1 MEKSKLT
8 KQMRWE
14 IANRLAKERLNQVN
28 MLCKKV
34 EPRNSIY
41 TRYVKRL
48 LDIVISIIALFITL
62 PINLLIGIGTY
73 LDVGLPIFFRQER
86 VGKNGRIFSI
96 IKFRNMRDTV
106 DERGELLPPMY
117 RVTRFGHLIRKTSL
131 DELLNFWNIL
141 KGDMSFIGPRPLVPE
156 YTERYNVRHKQRLSV
171 RPGLECPPRELTD
184 HVWTWQEQFEND
196 IWYVE
201 HISFL
206 TDCRQIIRLLQFAF
220 NKKCADARASVSIRG
235 TFMGYSMDGRAIN
248 MEDVPQEY
256 ADVYDNVNSKE
267 SLVYPD
273 WCLDEENTELQR
285 VII

>member
-1 MEKSKLT
+1 M
-8 KQMRWE
+8 
-14 IANRLAKERLNQVN
+14 
-28 MLCKKV
+28 
-34 EPRNSIY
+34 
-41 TRYVKRL
+41 
-48 LDIVISIIALFITL
+48 
-62 PINLLIGIGTY
+62 LIGIGTY

-235 TFMGYSMDGRAIN
+235 TFMGYSTDGKAIN

-256 ADVYDNVNSKE
+256 VDVYDNVNKKDR
-267 SLVYPD
+267 LVHPE
-273 WCLDEENTELQR
+273 WCADSEDAELQNA
-285 VII
+285 VI

>member
-14 IANRLAKERLNQVN
+14 IADRLAKERLNQVN

-48 LDIVISIIALFITL
+48 LDIVISIAALLITL
-62 PINLLIGIGTY
+62 PINLLIAIGTY

-86 VGKNGRIFSI
+86 VGKNGRIFTI
-96 IKFRNMRDTV
+96 IKFRNMRNTV
-106 DERGELLPPMY
+106 DERGELLSPMY
-117 RVTRFGHLIRKTSL
+117 RVTRFGHFIRKTSL
-131 DELLNFWNIL
+131 DELMNFWNIL

-171 RPGLECPPRELTD
+171 RPGLECPPRESTD

-201 HISFL
+201 HVSFL
-206 TDCRQIIRLLQFAF
+206 TDCQQVLRLLQFAF
-220 NKKCADARASVSIRG
+220 NKKCAYARASVSIRG
-235 TFMGYSMDGRAIN
+235 TFMGYSMDGEAIN

-256 ADVYDNVNSKE
+256 VDVYDDVNKKDRLLHQE
-267 SLVYPD
+267 
-273 WCLDEENTELQR
+273 WCVDGEDAELR
-285 VII
+285 NAVI